1 MCTQASLSSFQTEI
15 SPCLPKFNPDPEC
28 EFSPLA
34 STPRLAGGHFWKMPG
49 KAAARNIAT
58 KFYLINCHSGKD
70 WGAKLWPDMLA
81 FIRLKKKRN
90 NQPDFRS

>member
-34 STPRLAGGHFWKMPG
+34 STPCLAGGHFWKMPG
-49 KAAARNIAT
+49 KASAST
-58 KFYLINCHSGKD
+58 L
-70 WGAKLWPDMLA
+70 
-81 FIRLKKKRN
+81 
-90 NQPDFRS
+90 QPSST